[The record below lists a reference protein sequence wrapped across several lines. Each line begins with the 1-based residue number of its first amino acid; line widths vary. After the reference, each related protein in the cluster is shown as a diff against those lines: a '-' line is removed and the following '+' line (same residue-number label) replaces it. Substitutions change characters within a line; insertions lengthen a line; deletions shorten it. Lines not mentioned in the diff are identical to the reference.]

1 MSSPAIENAKN
12 VFNVVV
18 LAPEAEDSDSYESNV
33 EDVAA
38 SLEEIFEPAGELEV
52 EKTLRVMKNQKGLYH
67 QLGIKDFQT
76 GIKVITLIKQF

>member
-1 MSSPAIENAKN
+1 MQKTY
-12 VFNVVV
+12 
-18 LAPEAEDSDSYESNV
+18 LMLLYCGLRQKT

-38 SLEEIFEPAGELEV
+38 SLEKIFEPAGELEV
-52 EKTLRVMKNQKGLYH
+52 EKTLRVMKNQKGLLYH

>member
-1 MSSPAIENAKN
+1 MQKTY
-12 VFNVVV
+12 
-18 LAPEAEDSDSYESNV
+18 LMLLHCGLRQKT

-52 EKTLRVMKNQKGLYH
+52 EKTLRVMKNQKGLLYH

>member
-1 MSSPAIENAKN
+1 MQKN
-12 VFNVVV
+12 VFNVIV
-18 LAPEAEDSDSYESNV
+18 LPPEAEDSDSYESNV

-52 EKTLRVMKNQKGLYH
+52 GKTLRVMKNQKGLLYH